1 MMNPTMFKTITS
13 RQGVSLARSQ
23 RTAPAVLQLH
33 TSTNVMHPRNANASR
48 GIDMQPKISRW
59 GNFQRLVPASLANVD
74 VRQMTR
80 RPVPET
86 IMKPPY
92 AEHGLSSVWHQDIPL
107 NSSQDIVGLRKA
119 GSLAKSILDLSQK
132 MCLPGTTT
140 EAIDKMLHAAII
152 AKGAYP
158 SPLNYSGFPKSVCT
172 SVNNVI
178 AHGIPDDRPLQ
189 NGDIVNVDVT
199 VYLDGYHGDT
209 SATFLVGD
217 VDEKGK
223 SLVECTRE
231 TLEKSIKI
239 CGPGVPFKEIGRVIC
254 EHADKYGFSV
264 SEELSGHGIGRE
276 FHCLPLVYHHLN
288 EEEGNMEA
296 GMAFTIEP
304 IICQGSP
311 MGIMWPDQ
319 WTISTVDGGRS
330 AQFEHTILIT
340 EDGVEILTE

>member
-1 MMNPTMFKTITS
+1 MLKTITS
-13 RQGVSLARSQ
+13 RQRGSLTRFQ
-23 RTAPAVLQLH
+23 RTVPTALHLH
-33 TSTNVMHPRNANASR
+33 TSNNVMHPRNVNSSR
-48 GIDMQPKISRW
+48 GIDMQPRVSRW

-80 RPVPET
+80 RLVPES
-86 IMKPPY
+86 IIKPPY
-92 AEHGLSSVWHQDIPL
+92 AEQGISSVWNPEVPL
-107 NSSQDIVGLRKA
+107 NSPQDIVGLRKA
-119 GSLAKSILDLSQK
+119 GSLAKSILDLGQK

-140 EAIDKMLHAAII
+140 EEIDKALHAIII

-178 AHGIPDDRPLQ
+178 AHGIPDERPLQ
-189 NGDIVNVDVT
+189 DGDIINLDIT

-209 SATFLVGD
+209 SATFLVGE

-223 SLVECTRE
+223 ALVECTRE
-231 TLEKSIKI
+231 TLEKSINI

-276 FHCLPLVYHHLN
+276 FHCHPLIYHHLN
-288 EEEGNMEA
+288 DEEGHMET
-296 GMAFTIEP
+296 GMSFTIEP
-304 IICQGSP
+304 ILCQGSP

-330 AQFEHTILIT
+330 AQFEHTLLVT
-340 EDGVEILTE
+340 ENGFEILTK